1 MSYRSQEGIMNEHLR
16 HAMEALETG
25 AADARRLSVESTAQV
40 RARLRRTVEEVLE
53 HLEADEEAAQPRA
66 DDIFSSLDRQSQSI
80 AEDLRR
86 AERLMKRR
94 MGQE

>member
-1 MSYRSQEGIMNEHLR
+1 MNEHLR
-16 HAMEALETG
+16 RAMEALESG
-25 AADARRLSVESTAQV
+25 AADARRLSLESTHQV
-40 RARLRRTVEEVLE
+40 RARLRRTVEEVLD
-53 HLEADEEAAQPRA
+53 HLEADEDAAQQTP

-94 MGQE
+94 MGQD